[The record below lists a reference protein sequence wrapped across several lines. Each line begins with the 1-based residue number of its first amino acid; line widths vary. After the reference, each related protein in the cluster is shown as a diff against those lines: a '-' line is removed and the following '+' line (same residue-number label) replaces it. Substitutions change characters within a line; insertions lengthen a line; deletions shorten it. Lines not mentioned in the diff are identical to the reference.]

1 MSLCPL
7 VFGFQVSFSLPC
19 CSAAAAF
26 LSFALCFIFS
36 LSSSSQ
42 LLLYFTAIKP
52 GNFNQVAQREFL
64 PGQERTGELLFN
76 VAVLSFLFSSPPPSR
91 LSFLPQL
98 NSTLALYSL
107 WFNFQFVLQ
116 RYLPGGWCSAFVLM
130 CLYNARLWY
139 SWEHRLTDTCIW
151 ISNSASA
158 ELLALFY
165 MSHIETGIILLT
177 KSRAEICI
185 TNIYNFLL
193 LESRMTRVASKRLG
207 CSWLKTPSR
216 QTFYVI

>member
-1 MSLCPL
+1 M
-7 VFGFQVSFSLPC
+7 
-19 CSAAAAF
+19 
-26 LSFALCFIFS
+26 
-36 LSSSSQ
+36 
-42 LLLYFTAIKP
+42 
-52 GNFNQVAQREFL
+52 NFCRGRRERVNFYL
-64 PGQERTGELLFN
+64 MQPF
-76 VAVLSFLFSSPPPSR
+76 FLFSSPPPSR

-116 RYLPGGWCSAFVLM
+116 RYLPGGWRSAFVLM

-158 ELLALFY
+158 VLLALFY
-165 MSHIETGIILLT
+165 MSHIETGITLLT
-177 KSRAEICI
+177 KILAGEESRGEICI

-193 LESRMTRVASKRLG
+193 LESRMTRGASMRLG
-207 CSWLKTPSR
+207 CSWFLTHSG
-216 QTFYVI
+216 QNFYYVI